1 MPAAEKVTRR
11 TSMSCVPSETRR
23 RTGVVLACILCAG
36 LLLRCWGLLW
46 GLPGHDDYHPD
57 EHDYVITHAQT
68 VSFAKPDPGFI
79 NYPSFLCYSTAA
91 LSGVLRRMGVVRE
104 DWQVFLVGR
113 AIVVAYGTLT
123 ILAAWALARRLK
135 ATTPGALLAAL
146 WVAILPL
153 HVWESH
159 IAVTDVMMT
168 FWIVMTLYHSL
179 GLLEAMT
186 WSRCAYVGV
195 CLGLAVGSKYTAA
208 IVALAPLL
216 AMAFAPGA
224 HHRRLAGLAVIGCV
238 SLLCCFAV
246 TPFSFIRFG
255 DLLRAM
261 SYENAHTHG
270 HHLGFSMPADGWQYH
285 RYLYQLAA
293 AWPFSLGLPLFLC
306 AAVGVGWATTQ
317 GRRDLGVVL
326 AFAGVFF
333 GVTGSWT
340 FTPLRYYMPVVVL
353 GAILAAVWQGA
364 WIGNPLRS
372 WRFRLACGSIVV
384 ALAYT
389 TAFTL
394 STTRRFADD
403 TRNQADRW
411 FRANLSPPQQVHLFG
426 WHRYTGFLRNDRRFH
441 QHAESSLNHA
451 AGLATNDLI
460 EVTSLHYLRWKRHG
474 NKKGEALYAQLQT
487 IPRAFT
493 CVVKFDAPFLNRD
506 FYGTLDPMFRSYFI
520 SPTIEIYRR
529 ITDTATMQ

>member
-1 MPAAEKVTRR
+1 
-11 TSMSCVPSETRR
+11 MSCVPSITRR
-23 RTGVVLACILCAG
+23 RTWAILAGILFTG
-36 LLLRCWGLLW
+36 MLLRCWGLLW
-46 GLPGHDDYHPD
+46 GLPERDDLHPD
-57 EHDYVITHAQT
+57 EHDYVIKYAQT

-91 LSGVLRRMGVVRE
+91 LSGVLRRTGVIRE
-104 DWQVFLVGR
+104 DWQVFPVGR
-113 AIVVAYGTLT
+113 AIVAAYGTLT

-135 ATTPGALLAAL
+135 ASTPGALLAAL

-168 FWIVMTLYHSL
+168 FWIVMTLHHSL

-208 IVALAPLL
+208 MVAVAPLL

-224 HHRRLAGLAVIGCV
+224 RHRRLAGLAVIGCV

-246 TPFSFIRFG
+246 TPYSFIRFG
-255 DLLRAM
+255 DLLNAM
-261 SYENAHTHG
+261 SYETAHTHG
-270 HHLGFSMPADGWQYH
+270 HHLGFSLPADGWQYH
-285 RYLYQLAA
+285 RYLYQLVA
-293 AWPFSLGLPLFLC
+293 AWPFSLGLPLLLC
-306 AAVGVGWATTQ
+306 AAAGVGWAAAQ
-317 GRRDLGVVL
+317 WRRDLGVVL

-340 FTPLRYYMPVVVL
+340 LTPLRYYMPLVVL
-353 GAILAAVWQGA
+353 WAILAAVWQGA
-364 WIGNPLRS
+364 WIGHPLRS

-384 ALAYT
+384 AFVYT
-389 TAFTL
+389 TAFTI
-394 STTRRFADD
+394 STTRRFTDD
-403 TRNQADRW
+403 TRIQADRW
-411 FRANLSPPQQVHLFG
+411 FRANRSPQQKVHIFG
-426 WHRYTGFLRNDRRFH
+426 WSRYTGFLNNNRNFH
-441 QHAESSLNHA
+441 QHAEPGLLKA
-451 AGLATNDLI
+451 KGLATNDLI
-460 EVTSLHYLRWKRHG
+460 EITSLHSLRWKRHG
-474 NKKGEALYAQLQT
+474 IHGYEALYAKVQSN
-487 IPRAFT
+487 PNVFT
-493 CVVKFDAPFLNRD
+493 CVAKFDAPFLNRD

-529 ITDTATMQ
+529 TTDTATMR